1 MKYGRIP
8 DGAVLYRFTSQVPE
22 EAKLSMNEVNS
33 GRIHFRKR
41 SKIAHIH
48 HEIAAKWLG
57 GKLLKVKKLV
67 KGKLKDRVEYVAGN
81 LRVECPVEL
90 WFIWRFKRKN
100 KEGHNRL
107 KPLDSGNCQAMSKGI
122 EDGLVR
128 CGLLGNDTNAFVS
141 WVCNMSLPMT
151 EKQRDALKDDEVEVF
166 ILKSS
171 IDDPRKE
178 E

>member
-1 MKYGRIP
+1 MKQIFGRIP
-8 DGAVLYRFTSQVPE
+8 EDDILFRFKSQVPE

-41 SKIAHIH
+41 SKIAHMH

-57 GKLLKVKKLV
+57 GMLVKVKKLIKGKMKDRV
-67 KGKLKDRVEYVAGN
+67 DYLPGKLKVDE
-81 LRVECPVEL
+81 PVEL
-90 WFIWRFKRKN
+90 WFVWKFKRKN

-151 EKQRDALKDDEVEVF
+151 EKERDALDKDEVEAF

-171 IDDPRKE
+171 INDPR
-178 E
+178 